1 MKECRSMQYERAIMQ
16 AGFAA
21 TGFSND

>member
-21 TGFSND
+21 TGFSNG